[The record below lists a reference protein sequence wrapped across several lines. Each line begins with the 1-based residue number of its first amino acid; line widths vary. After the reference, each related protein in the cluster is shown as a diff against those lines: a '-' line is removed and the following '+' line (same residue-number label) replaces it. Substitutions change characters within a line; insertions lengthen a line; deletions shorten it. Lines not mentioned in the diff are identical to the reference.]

1 MAFRDLE
8 ASDAKKINQH
18 DTVRAVDL
26 RSGLTRRR
34 CDLTRPVRRMKMKFL
49 KTMCAAILLLAAVP
63 ALAQRVYI
71 EYDQDYDGSAVKT
84 FAWAETAETS
94 VASTQPL
101 LHSRIVTGIE
111 HYLALSGAHEDTNNP
126 DVYVTYHTSTR
137 KEISVDVS
145 NYGYGYSAGW
155 GSYGRRYPS
164 YGGSYGTSSATV
176 RSYDKGTLVVD
187 IWDAASKKLVWR
199 GTAVDI
205 TVSDNPERMK
215 KRVDKALKK
224 IVDKWRKL
232 KTKAG

>member
-1 MAFRDLE
+1 M
-8 ASDAKKINQH
+8 
-18 DTVRAVDL
+18 
-26 RSGLTRRR
+26 
-34 CDLTRPVRRMKMKFL
+34 
-49 KTMCAAILLLAAVP
+49 ILLAGP
-63 ALAQRVYI
+63 AMAQKVYI
-71 EYDQDYDGSAVKT
+71 DYDKDYDRDSMKT
-84 FAWAETAETS
+84 FAWAATDDTS
-94 VASTQPL
+94 LADSDPL
-101 LHSRIVTGIE
+101 MHSRIMNGIE
-111 HYLALSGAHEDTNNP
+111 YYLTLGGLGEDVENP

-176 RSYDKGTLVVD
+176 RSYDKGTLVLD

-224 IVDKWRKL
+224 IVDKWRKI
-232 KTKAG
+232 KAKAG